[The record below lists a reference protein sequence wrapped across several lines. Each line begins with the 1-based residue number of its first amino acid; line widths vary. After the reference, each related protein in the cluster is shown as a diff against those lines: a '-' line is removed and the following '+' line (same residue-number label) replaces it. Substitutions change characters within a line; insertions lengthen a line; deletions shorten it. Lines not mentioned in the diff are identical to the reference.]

1 MTNTITVQNNP
12 VYGAFELKKL
22 YPRNFSIGLIIAVIF
37 HILLISAYY
46 FYQSITKEDTENIP
60 TVRILKYS
68 ELGPPPSITNDV
80 PQQVSVSAPVA
91 APTVGVPVPVPDE
104 EAPPEQ
110 TIATQQE
117 MSQQASPALTE
128 GLGSGT
134 TQITQDI
141 KIEPEK
147 TEEDPDINAY
157 VPVEKLPEMVV
168 TAQPE
173 YPEIARRAGI
183 TGKVYVKVL
192 VDKQGKPKKA
202 VILKSD
208 AEVFN
213 EAAIAAAM
221 KCVFTPAIQNNH
233 PVSVWIVLPYKFTLQ
248 GQ

>member
-1 MTNTITVQNNP
+1 MTNTITAQNNP

-22 YPRNFSIGLIIAVIF
+22 YPRNFSIGLIIAVIL

-46 FYQSITKEDTENIP
+46 FYQSITKEETENIP

-128 GLGSGT
+128 GLGSGA

-147 TEEDPDINAY
+147 TEEEPDINAF
-157 VPVEKLPEMVV
+157 VAVEKMPEMVV

-192 VDKQGKPKKA
+192 IDKQGKPKKA

-213 EAAIAAAM
+213 EPAIAAAM

>member
-1 MTNTITVQNNP
+1 MQNNN

-37 HILLISAYY
+37 HILLITSYY
-46 FYQSITKEDTENIP
+46 FYQSITKEETENIP

-80 PQQVSVSAPVA
+80 PQQISVSAPVA

-117 MSQQASPALTE
+117 MSQQTSPALTE
-128 GLGSGT
+128 GLGSGA

-141 KIEPEK
+141 KIESDND
-147 TEEDPDINAY
+147 EEPDINAF
-157 VPVEKLPEMVV
+157 VAVEKMPELVV
-168 TAQPE
+168 QAQPE

-192 VDKQGKPKKA
+192 IDKEGKPKKA
-202 VILKSD
+202 VIIKSD

-213 EAAIAAAM
+213 DVSIAAAM
-221 KCVFTPAIQNNH
+221 KCVFTPAIQNNK
-233 PVSVWIVLPYKFTLQ
+233 PVSVWIVIPYKFTLQ